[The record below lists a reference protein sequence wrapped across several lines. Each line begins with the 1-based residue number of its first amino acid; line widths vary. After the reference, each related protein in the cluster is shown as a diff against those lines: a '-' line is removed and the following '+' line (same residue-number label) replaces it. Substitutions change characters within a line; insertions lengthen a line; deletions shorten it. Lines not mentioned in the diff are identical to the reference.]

1 MVHMGRKEKSRLGDL
16 RKDEPE
22 TVGPW
27 VEGGGLE
34 RLRVEE

>member
-1 MVHMGRKEKSRLGDL
+1 MDRKEKSRLGDL

-22 TVGPW
+22 AVGPW

-34 RLRVEE
+34 RLRVGE